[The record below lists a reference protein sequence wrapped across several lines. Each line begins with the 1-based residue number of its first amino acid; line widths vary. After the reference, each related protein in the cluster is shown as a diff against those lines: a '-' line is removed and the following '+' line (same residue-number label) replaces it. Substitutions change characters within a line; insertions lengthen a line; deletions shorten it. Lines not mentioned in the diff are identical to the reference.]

1 MLTSLQLGQKFTRPV
16 CRAAAAAVDRYLLQ
30 ARTRPQQQTRRPPP
44 LLSIDGTDGRTD
56 TRPFYDA
63 YRILRVN
70 SPCACSMSRP
80 VYVIYPRLISM
91 YVAATAA
98 GGDVGAADKC
108 DGSLNNE
115 SAQLMMTSLHDRRA
129 HADHA
134 TALGN
139 NEPHHHRHHATAL
152 ALNELDASYCEPT
165 YADVMTTSS
174 ASTGAG
180 HRRRS
185 DHDLPVFPRHQL
197 HVLAILG
204 TRRAPARIVSV
215 R

>member
-1 MLTSLQLGQKFTRPV
+1 MLISLHLGQKFTRPV

-30 ARTRPQQQTRRPPP
+30 ARTRPQQQT
-44 LLSIDGTDGRTD
+44 
-56 TRPFYDA
+56 
-63 YRILRVN
+63 
-70 SPCACSMSRP
+70 CSMSRP
-80 VYVIYPRLISM
+80 VYVIYPRLISI

-204 TRRAPARIVSV
+204 TRRSPARIVSV